1 MDSFKRFNEEKL
13 PDKECFFSST
23 KKGKTGQ
30 KLDVQLSDKEY
41 LTCKKIW
48 KELGM
53 TNMGDYHD
61 HYLKKDVLLLADV
74 FEKFIDRCME
84 FYGLD
89 PCHYFSSSGL
99 SWDAVL
105 KMTDIEL
112 EKTSDIDM
120 YSFIEKGLRRGIS
133 YIAKRYAKA
142 NNKHMKVYDSKE
154 LSKFITYLDINNFYD
169 WAMSE
174 YLPCGGFKWLKDV
187 DGFDLVLIGKKN

>member
-1 MDSFKRFNEEKL
+1 M
-13 PDKECFFSST
+13 
-23 KKGKTGQ
+23 
-30 KLDVQLSDKEY
+30 
-41 LTCKKIW
+41 
-48 KELGM
+48 
-53 TNMGDYHD
+53 
-61 HYLKKDVLLLADV
+61 
-74 FEKFIDRCME
+74 
-84 FYGLD
+84 
-89 PCHYFSSSGL
+89 
-99 SWDAVL
+99 L

-154 LSKFITYLDINNFYD
+154 LSKFITYLEINNFYD

-174 YLPCGGFKWLKDV
+174 YLPCCGFKWLKDV